1 LDLTI
6 VLADLCQSSRLP
18 RLDESAAMAKSSF
31 IYASYIRTTLEDLWD
46 ALVNPEKTRM
56 YWFDSRLESDWTVGS
71 SWQFL
76 SPDGRVVNS
85 GQVLENTPPTRL
97 ALSWRNELKPQL
109 RAEGFSQ
116 LVFDSEQQG
125 DLVKLTLSQEIDR
138 STSALIDDVAS
149 GWPIVLSSLKSLLET
164 GASFE
169 MTGNWPKGL

>member
-1 LDLTI
+1 
-6 VLADLCQSSRLP
+6 
-18 RLDESAAMAKSSF
+18 MAKSSF
-31 IYASYIRTTLEDLWD
+31 IYASYIRTTLEDLSD

-71 SWQFL
+71 SWQLL

-149 GWPIVLSSLKSLLET
+149 GRPIVLSSLKSLLET

-169 MTGNWPKGL
+169 MTRHWPKGL